1 VIALAY
7 AFAAILGGLMIAA
20 AFAGKP
26 VKDALDEMQDDLKAD

>member
-7 AFAAILGGLMIAA
+7 AFAAILGGLMVAA

-26 VKDALDEMQDDLKAD
+26 VQDALNEIQDDLNAD